1 VIGLLVALLA
11 CERSPARPPTL
22 TAAPVAVAPAA
33 LGAGALVVT
42 DISGS
47 MKGFVQP
54 GSVALSRLH
63 EELVGALSA
72 SPAGAP
78 ALRTVDEALSP
89 PLPAAL
95 ERYSTPG
102 LYVGA
107 SSRFDKALQLDTAEG
122 PASRRFTVVLTDG
135 VYGGGAGDDAGCAVG
150 ATPACVGRALSA
162 LVEAGFGVWL
172 VALALPFDGK
182 VYAERAMDAGQFAQ
196 VQAGLGPGQS
206 ARDFAPS
213 PSAAHF
219 RYRGPRPLL
228 AILVSRDVEGGR
240 ALKDELLARWRRL
253 GLSEKLDAAEL
264 APGLTPPSLVTEVG
278 WDPAHRSAGLLLGRG
293 GPSADPS
300 TQKRLGYAQI
310 VECGRTDTGTLRAR
324 LSPAP
329 EGLQATVDPGLP
341 VGLVGPI
348 GVGVDLSLPLT
359 CAGLAAGST
368 TDLRLTLRTQ
378 PAPTGLL
385 AGWSAPDTWS
395 QPAGLFGLDAII
407 AQVSAIA
414 AARRPIDDTLFVR
427 VLRR

>member
-1 VIGLLVALLA
+1 MIGLLVALLA
-11 CERSPARPPTL
+11 CERAPARPPAL
-22 TAAPVAVAPAA
+22 TAAPVAEATVE
-33 LGAGALVVT
+33 LGAGSLVVT

-78 ALRTVDEALSP
+78 ALRTVDEALSA
-89 PLPAAL
+89 PLAADL
-95 ERYSTPG
+95 ARYSTPG

-107 SSRFDKALQLDTAEG
+107 SSRFDKALQRDAPEG
-122 PASRRFTVVLTDG
+122 PASRRMTVVLTDG
-135 VYGGGAGDDAGCAVG
+135 VYGGGAADDAGCAVG

-172 VALALPFDGK
+172 VAVALPFDGK

-213 PSAAHF
+213 PSSAHY

-228 AILVSRDVEGGR
+228 AILVSRDVAGGR
-240 ALKDELLARWRRL
+240 ALMAELSGRWRGL
-253 GLSEKLDAAEL
+253 GLAEKVDAAEL
-264 APGLTPPSLVTEVG
+264 APGLTPPSLVTEVA
-278 WDPAHRSAGLLLGRG
+278 WDPARRSPGLLLGRG
-293 GPSADPS
+293 GPSTDPAS
-300 TQKRLGYAQI
+300 QKRLGYAQI
-310 VECGRTDTGTLRAR
+310 VECGRTDAGTLRVR
-324 LSPAP
+324 LSPPPA
-329 EGLQATVDPGLP
+329 GLQATVDPGLP
-341 VGLVGPI
+341 VGLLGPVEL
-348 GVGVDLSLPLT
+348 GAELGLPLT
-359 CAGLAAGST
+359 CAGLAAGAT
-368 TDLRLTLRTQ
+368 TDLRVALRTQ
-378 PAPTGLL
+378 PAPAGLL

-407 AQVSAIA
+407 AQVSAEA
-414 AARRPIDDTLFVR
+414 TARRPIDDTLFVR